1 LKNEKVSNSGQTFP
15 SQNCGRYAAR
25 EWNLSDE
32 GRARSQRLA
41 ERLTKY
47 RPEFLVSSV
56 EPKARQTAEII
67 SIKHGL
73 ELHIVEGLREHDR
86 DGLSYIPNDEFQ
98 SAICE
103 FFERQDELVFGNET
117 ANQAHARF
125 NRAVQSVL
133 NYLENKT
140 TVIVA
145 HGTVIALF
153 VSRLICISDILFWN
167 DLGLPS
173 FVVIDMQDVALIKQE
188 NII

>member
-1 LKNEKVSNSGQTFP
+1 MKKYLILARHSLPKIVEGMP
-15 SQNCGRYAAR
+15 AR

-47 RPEFLVSSV
+47 KPDFLVSSV
-56 EPKARQTAEII
+56 ELKAKETAEII
-67 SIKHGL
+67 AVKHGL
-73 ELHIVEGLREHDR
+73 ELRIIEGLHEHDR
-86 DGLSYIPNDEFQ
+86 GELSYISVDRFQ
-98 SAICE
+98 ATVHD
-103 FFERQDELVFGNET
+103 FFERPDELVFGSET

-140 TVIVA
+140 IVIVT

-153 VSRLICISDILFWN
+153 VSRLIGISDKLFWN